1 MPLLIKLK
9 FLWRAFCYESVENI
23 KMDPET
29 TAIQK
34 IESNGNRPEDWLE
47 FLALQRSKTA
57 AGLTDETCQH
67 LLYLYE
73 RSVSQIPA
81 EENKK
86 NFSYARLLVDFAKL
100 QM

>member
-1 MPLLIKLK
+1 
-9 FLWRAFCYESVENI
+9 
-23 KMDPET
+23 MDPET

-34 IESNGNRPEDWLE
+34 IQSNGNRPEEWLE

-57 AGLTDETCQH
+57 AGLTDESCRH

-73 RSVSQIPA
+73 RAVSQIPA

-86 NFSYARLLVDFAKL
+86 NFSYAQLLVDFAKL
-100 QM
+100 QTLVSPQDL